1 MARCNLCGKEVE
13 GDLAEHLTKH
23 LKVSH
28 IEDWRSGRPTS
39 RAVFAGVAL
48 IGLAVLGLIFLINE
62 RFCSD
67 LIARC

>member
-13 GDLAEHLTKH
+13 GELAEHLAE
-23 LKVSH
+23 H
-28 IEDWRSGRPTS
+28 IKANHVEGLRSRRPAS
-39 RAVFAGVAL
+39 SVVFAVVVL

>member
-13 GDLAEHLTKH
+13 GDLAEHLTEH
-23 LKVSH
+23 IKVSH
-28 IEDWRSGRPTS
+28 VEGLRSRRPAS
-39 RAVFAGVAL
+39 SVVFAVVVL